1 MVRVVAFFSFLGL
14 LNIARK
20 IIIRPSI
27 HATWLGSAGKDVS
40 LASSIRFL
48 YVSYHSLLGS
58 IVSVG
63 VYHCVN
69 SLEVVLLQV
78 GLRRGLGVPWIR
90 LRVLL
95 ETVRV
100 IATLVREKLF
110 CSSPVMSVIC
120 CLPWHFHHSFKLRI
134 DEDFSFRINVVLVI
148 CREFVSMRVILIEQR
163 AKRVSR

>member
-1 MVRVVAFFSFLGL
+1 MVRVVALFSFRGL
-14 LNIARK
+14 VD
-20 IIIRPSI
+20 IIVIRPSI
-27 HATWLGSAGKDVS
+27 HATWFSSAGKDVS

-63 VYHCVN
+63 VYHCVY
-69 SLEVVLLQV
+69 SLEVVFLHV

-100 IATLVREKLF
+100 ITTLVREKLF
-110 CSSPVMSVIC
+110 GSSPVLGVVC
-120 CLPWHFHHSFKLRI
+120 RLPWHFHHSLKLRI
-134 DEDFSFRINVVLVI
+134 DEDFSFRINVVLVVR
-148 CREFVSMRVILIEQR
+148 REFVSMRVILIKQK
-163 AKRVSR
+163 ANGVSR

>member
-1 MVRVVAFFSFLGL
+1 MVGVVALFAFGGFLS
-14 LNIARK
+14 K
-20 IIIRPSI
+20 IVIRPSI
-27 HATWLGSAGKDVS
+27 HAAWFSSAGKDVS
-40 LASSIRFL
+40 LASSVRFL

-63 VYHCVN
+63 VNHCVY

-78 GLRRGLGVPWIR
+78 GLRRSLGVPRIR

-110 CSSPVMSVIC
+110 GSSPGLGVISR
-120 CLPWHFHHSFKLRI
+120 LPRHFHHSLKLRV
-134 DEDFSFRINVVLVI
+134 DEDFSFRINVVLIV
-148 CREFVSMRVILIEQR
+148 CREFVSIRVILIKQR
-163 AKRVSR
+163 AKGVSR

>member
-1 MVRVVAFFSFLGL
+1 MCVVALFSFRGL
-14 LNIARK
+14 VNLIV
-20 IIIRPSI
+20 IRPSI
-27 HATWLGSAGKDVS
+27 HATWFSSAGKDVS

-63 VYHCVN
+63 VYHCVY

-78 GLRRGLGVPWIR
+78 GLRRGLGVPRIR

-110 CSSPVMSVIC
+110 CSSPVLGVIRR
-120 CLPWHFHHSFKLRI
+120 LPWHFHHSLKLRI

-148 CREFVSMRVILIEQR
+148 CREFVSMRVILIKQR
-163 AKRVSR
+163 AKGVSR